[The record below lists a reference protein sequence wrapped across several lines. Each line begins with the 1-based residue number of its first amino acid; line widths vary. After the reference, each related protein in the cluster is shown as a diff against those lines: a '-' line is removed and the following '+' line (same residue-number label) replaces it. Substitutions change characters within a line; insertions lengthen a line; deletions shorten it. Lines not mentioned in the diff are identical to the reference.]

1 MGSAASATIY
11 KRTLERSDMV
21 DSIRRYGRPAVLVI
35 VLSLAVLSALGGV
48 ARLETQGLAALG
60 DVIVNGYIAALV
72 VWGVA
77 VEGFDTDR
85 FRAALYAGLVLWGVV
100 DVAVGA
106 VTPFSV
112 IFLVAGAALLARL
125 WYRSRR

>member
-1 MGSAASATIY
+1 MTDS
-11 KRTLERSDMV
+11 TLS
-21 DSIRRYGRPAVLVI
+21 RYGRLAVVVF
-35 VLSLAVLSALGGV
+35 VLALAVLSAVSGL

-60 DVIVNGYIAALV
+60 DVVVNGYIAALV

-85 FRAALYAGLVLWGVV
+85 FRTALYAGLVLWGVV

-112 IFLVAGAALLARL
+112 VFLVAGTALLARMA
-125 WYRSRR
+125 YRHARD